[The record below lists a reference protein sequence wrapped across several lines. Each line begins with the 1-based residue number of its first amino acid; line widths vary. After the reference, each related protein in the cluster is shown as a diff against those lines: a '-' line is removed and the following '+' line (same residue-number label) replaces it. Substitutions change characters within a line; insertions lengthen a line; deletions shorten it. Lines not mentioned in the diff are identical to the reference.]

1 MKIFLSHGT
10 GNFCI
15 HLNIELILQAAKDAE
30 EKTEGVVAIPA
41 SDSSKGDI
49 IKAVVENVKW
59 QMDKDRKSTA
69 LKALQGHIW
78 KEGYSQEKLK
88 AEYVFKHLLVKLC

>member
-1 MKIFLSHGT
+1 MVMHQTYQISLTYLERQK
-10 GNFCI
+10 CY
-15 HLNIELILQAAKDAE
+15 IELILQAAKDAE

-41 SDSSKGDI
+41 SDSSKEDI

-78 KEGYSQEKLK
+78 KEGYSQEKLNK
-88 AEYVFKHLLVKLC
+88 EELS